1 VRGAIEILPAIADGE
16 FHRGAQGLGQM
27 LAASGAGALVAAIL
41 IALRRSTSSE
51 AEISLG
57 AQASI
62 FGGVASVIVLGATG
76 NWLVAMAMV
85 FTLGFCMTINA
96 IDLQTSVQLALSDDY
111 RGRVMSLWIVL
122 VIGGAAMSAIA
133 LGFFAD
139 IFGMSGTLIGAGVI
153 CAFVIGGGLVRFAKR
168 APGP

>member
-1 VRGAIEILPAIADGE
+1 
-16 FHRGAQGLGQM
+16 
-27 LAASGAGALVAAIL
+27 
-41 IALRRSTSSE
+41 
-51 AEISLG
+51 
-57 AQASI
+57 
-62 FGGVASVIVLGATG
+62 
-76 NWLVAMAMV
+76 MAMV

-153 CAFVIGGGLVRFAKR
+153 CAFVIGGGLIRFAKR